1 MTAAPPAGDTL
12 PFPLAMNSQGVDP
25 LFAALNMF
33 AVRYPAQPLPTDDAY
48 SPVVHADGSV
58 ALLSATDFLRRGG
71 YANWGP
77 NDVMWALQA
86 RGAAAGR
93 LRAPQ
98 HIDWFASRV
107 LCLRTGKRWHE
118 AVSTAL
124 MSDWT
129 APLENNGRITLDAVQ
144 ALRAEARTIH
154 KQLVPLWQRGPRSSG
169 SRMLLLDT
177 PLGADLTLYDLIRG
191 CPNAQDLALG
201 ARPDDPRVVRVL
213 DQLRPE
219 EQLVALMWAHSSVST
234 WAEAAFLAGA
244 SDPLAFGRRVRRKLK
259 RLGARH
265 TSRAQAARQS
275 DQASSERSADAPP
288 SGSSRHTGTSAR
300 HRD

>member
-1 MTAAPPAGDTL
+1 MTAASPARDTL

-25 LFAALNMF
+25 LFATLYTY
-33 AVRYPAQPLPTDDAY
+33 AVRYPVQPPPTNNAY
-48 SPVVHADGSV
+48 GPVVHADGSV
-58 ALLSATDFLRRGG
+58 ALMSATHFLRRGG

-93 LRAPQ
+93 LSTPH

-129 APLENNGRITLDAVQ
+129 APLENNGRITLDAIQ

-177 PLGADLTLYDLIRG
+177 PLGADLTLYDLVRG
-191 CPNAQDLALG
+191 YPNVQDLALG
-201 ARPDDPRVVRVL
+201 ACPDDPRIVRVL
-213 DQLRPE
+213 AQLRPE
-219 EQLVALMWAHSSVST
+219 EKRVALMWAHSSVSS

-244 SDPLAFGRRVRRKLK
+244 SDPLAFGRHVYRKLK

-265 TSRAQAARQS
+265 TARAQAARQS
-275 DQASSERSADAPP
+275 AP
-288 SGSSRHTGTSAR
+288 GQQRTIRRRTAL
-300 HRD
+300 

>member
-1 MTAAPPAGDTL
+1 MTAASPAGDTL
-12 PFPLAMNSQGVDP
+12 PFPLAMNSLGIDP
-25 LFAALNMF
+25 LFATLHGY
-33 AVRYPAQPLPTDDAY
+33 AVRYPVQPPPTDDAY
-48 SPVVHADGSV
+48 APVVHADGSV
-58 ALLSATDFLRRGG
+58 ALMSATHFLRSGG

-93 LRAPQ
+93 LRAPE

-129 APLENNGRITLDAVQ
+129 APLENNGRITLDVIQ
-144 ALRAEARTIH
+144 ALRAETRTIH

-169 SRMLLLDT
+169 SRLLLLDT

-191 CPNAQDLALG
+191 CLSAEDLALG
-201 ARPDDPRVVRVL
+201 ARPNDPRIVRVMA
-213 DQLRPE
+213 QLRPE
-219 EQLVALMWAHSSVST
+219 EQRVALTWAHSSVST

-265 TSRAQAARQS
+265 AARAQAARQS
-275 DQASSERSADAPP
+275 DQASR
-288 SGSSRHTGTSAR
+288 R
-300 HRD
+300 

>member
-1 MTAAPPAGDTL
+1 MTATASPAGDTL
-12 PFPLAMNSQGVDP
+12 PLPLAMNSLGIDP
-25 LFAALNMF
+25 LFATLRGF
-33 AVRYPAQPLPTDDAY
+33 AVSYPVQPPPKDDAY
-48 SPVVHADGSV
+48 APVVHADGSV
-58 ALLSATDFLRRGG
+58 ALMSATQYLRSRG
-71 YANWGP
+71 YANQGP

-93 LRAPQ
+93 LVGTRPRK

-124 MSDWT
+124 LSDWT
-129 APLENNGRITLDAVQ
+129 APLENNGRITLDAIQ
-144 ALRAEARTIH
+144 ALRAETKIIH

-169 SRMLLLDT
+169 SRMVLLDT

-191 CPNAQDLALG
+191 CPSPEDLALG
-201 ARPDDPRVVRVL
+201 ARPSDPRIIKVMA
-213 DQLRPE
+213 QLRPE

-234 WAEAAFLAGA
+234 WAEAAFLVGA
-244 SDPLAFGRRVRRKLK
+244 SDPLAFGNRVRRKLK

-265 TSRAQAARQS
+265 AARTQAARRWDPVS
-275 DQASSERSADAPP
+275 IERSVEAALW
-288 SGSSRHTGTSAR
+288 HAR
-300 HRD
+300 HRG